1 MLLVDTGVLLAAAD
15 QNDPDHHDCAR
26 LVTDE
31 AGPLI
36 TTPLVLTEAGYLIE
50 RQLGPAAEAGFY
62 QSLAA
67 GDLTVES
74 MRAEDWRRIAEL
86 IERYADLPLG
96 GTDASLVV
104 LAERHS
110 LRRIATLDRRH
121 FSVVRTAS
129 GSAFELLPS

>member
-36 TTPLVLTEAGYLIE
+36 TTPLVVTEAGYLIE

-74 MRAEDWRRIAEL
+74 MRAGLAADRRVGRA
-86 IERYADLPLG
+86 
-96 GTDASLVV
+96 
-104 LAERHS
+104 
-110 LRRIATLDRRH
+110 LRRPPTRRH
-121 FSVVRTAS
+121 RRQPRGAR
-129 GSAFELLPS
+129 